1 MGYIASIRY
10 VMQHAGRA
18 SLYAPFQVLVYSSNA
33 SVRIRVQQAL
43 GQLPDSRT
51 PPLDFVNTATQPAV
65 LAEMA
70 SGRIDLVILD
80 AEAAPSGGI
89 GLAKQ
94 LKDELL
100 QCPPIVVITARPDD
114 AWLAD
119 WSGADAVVCRPID
132 PIAMRQAVIP
142 LLCGRLI
149 V

>member
-1 MGYIASIRY
+1 
-10 VMQHAGRA
+10 
-18 SLYAPFQVLVYSSNA
+18 LYAPFHVLVYSSNA
-33 SVRIRVQQAL
+33 SVRVRVQQAL
-43 GQLPDSRT
+43 GQLPDT
-51 PPLDFVNTATQPAV
+51 HMPPLDFVTSATQLAV

-80 AEAAPSGGI
+80 AEAAPAGGM

-100 QCPPIVVITARPDD
+100 QCPPIVVITARADD

-119 WSGADAVVCRPID
+119 WSGADGVVCRPID
-132 PIAMRQAVIP
+132 PIALGQTVIP
-142 LLCGRLI
+142 LLRSRLI

>member
-1 MGYIASIRY
+1 MGYIASIRQ

-18 SLYAPFQVLVYSSNA
+18 SLYAPLQVLLYSSNA

-70 SGRIDLVILD
+70 SGRINLVILD

-100 QCPPIVVITARPDD
+100 QCPPIVVIIARPDD

-119 WSGADAVVCRPID
+119 WSGADAVVSVPVD
-132 PIAMRQAVIP
+132 PIVLTETVIP
-142 LLCGRLI
+142 LLRSRLI
-149 V
+149 G